1 MHMTDLASLT
11 VSEMREGLQ
20 AKQFSCVEITNAC
33 LQKAEMLQSL
43 NCFIEHTAPQA
54 LAQAETIDGLIKEG
68 KSAPLLGIPVGIK
81 DVICTK
87 GVRTTAGSKILQ
99 NFVPPYDATVV
110 RRLVTAGTVSIGK
123 LNMDEF
129 AMGSSN
135 ENSAFGPVRNPWNT
149 DCVPGGSSGGSAAAV
164 AAGICPITLGTDTG
178 GSIRQPASFC
188 GIVGLKPT
196 YGRVSRYGVIA
207 YASSLDQVGAFA
219 RNVRDCALATQAIC
233 GADPNDATS
242 VDQAAPNFEAVLGR
256 SIKGLRVGIP
266 KEYFIAG
273 LDREVKDSIDKALK
287 VLEGLGATV
296 VEISLPHTEL
306 AVAVYYILAPAEASS
321 NLARYDGIRY
331 GHRAQ
336 GDLDLKSLY
345 ARSRSEGFG
354 REVQR
359 RILVGTYVL
368 SSGYYDAFYLKAQK
382 VRSLIAQ
389 DFSNAFAQQCDVIA
403 APTAPTLPFK
413 IGEKVNDPLTMYLE
427 DIFTVPVNLAGLPGM
442 SIPCGFSASGLPI
455 GLQLIGKQWDEA
467 TLFQVASAY
476 EAETSWHLSTP
487 KLTT

>member
-1 MHMTDLASLT
+1 MTDLASLS
-11 VSEMREGLQ
+11 VSQMREGLQ
-20 AKQFSCVEITNAC
+20 AKQFSCVEITTAS
-33 LQKAEMLQSL
+33 LQKAETLQSL
-43 NCFIEHTAPQA
+43 NCFVECTATQA
-54 LAQAETIDGLIKEG
+54 LKQAESVDRLIKEG

-99 NFVPPYDATVV
+99 NFIPPYDATVV
-110 RRLVTAGTVSIGK
+110 RRLITAGTISIGK

-135 ENSAFGPVRNPWNT
+135 ENSAYGAVRNPWNT

-178 GSIRQPASFC
+178 GSIRQPAAFC

-233 GADPNDATS
+233 GSDPNDATS
-242 VDQAAPNFEAVLGR
+242 VDQPTPDFEAVLGR

-266 KEYFIAG
+266 KEYFIPG
-273 LDREVKDSIDKALK
+273 LDKEVREALDKALK
-287 VLEGLGATV
+287 VLEGLGARV
-296 VEISLPHTEL
+296 VEVSLPHTEL

-331 GHRAQ
+331 GHRAT

-382 VRSLIAQ
+382 VRTLIAS
-389 DFSNAFAQQCDVIA
+389 DFSKAFTEQCDVIA
-403 APTAPTLPFK
+403 APTTPTPPFK
-413 IGEKVNDPLTMYLE
+413 MGEKVNDPLTMYLN
-427 DIFTVPVNLAGLPGM
+427 DIFTIPVNLAGLPGM
-442 SIPCGFSASGLPI
+442 SIPCGFSTQGLPI
-455 GLQLIGKQWDEA
+455 GLQLIGKPWDEA

-476 EAETSWHLSTP
+476 EAETSWHTHTP